1 MTLGV
6 NMETKSQAGMHQLP
20 DHNECDFSGYDP
32 STLMSE
38 TAKLRK
44 LNTKRGTLEMLIP
57 LCCSTEPVR
66 HKRFRKPVLT
76 IGIH

>member
-6 NMETKSQAGMHQLP
+6 NMETKSQAGIHQLP
-20 DHNECDFSGYDP
+20 VYNECDFSGYDP

-44 LNTKRGTLEMLIP
+44 LINY
-57 LCCSTEPVR
+57 
-66 HKRFRKPVLT
+66 
-76 IGIH
+76 